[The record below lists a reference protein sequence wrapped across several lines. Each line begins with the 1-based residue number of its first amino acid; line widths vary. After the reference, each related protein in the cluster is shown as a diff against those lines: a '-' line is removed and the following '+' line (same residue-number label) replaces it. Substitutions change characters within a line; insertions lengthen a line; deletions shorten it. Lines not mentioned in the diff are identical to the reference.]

1 VTEPLRLYY
10 WPAPNFGD
18 ALSHLV
24 VAHVSGRA
32 VVQARP
38 KQAELFA
45 LGSLMHVIAKNW
57 TDHAR
62 GAGPFVWGSGLL
74 NPFYRKEFLANVRV
88 RLLRGPISA
97 AFLRLKMTEF
107 GDPGLLAPEAV
118 GPVPARSDRV
128 VIVPHHSQMDDP
140 RFAAMAAA
148 DPALHVVDVRQDP
161 VTVCREIARAAHVF
175 SASLHGLIV
184 ADAYGV
190 ANTWMD
196 PDTQGRLKY
205 HDYAA
210 SIGRDLI
217 APVEIADVPK
227 AVRTAR
233 DRPFPYAEGVARCRE
248 SLLRHFPAELRAA
261 GQPNR
266 QKDTSHA

>member
-1 VTEPLRLYY
+1 MSDPLRLYY

-24 VAHVSGRA
+24 VAHVSGRD

-57 TDHAR
+57 TDHTR
-62 GAGPFVWGSGLL
+62 GEGPFLWGTGLL
-74 NPFYRKEFLANVRV
+74 NPFYRKDFLENVRV
-88 RLLRGPISA
+88 RLLRGPVSA
-97 AFLRLKMTEF
+97 AFLRLKMDEF

-118 GPVPARSDRV
+118 GPVSERLDRV
-128 VIVPHHSQMDDP
+128 AIIPHHSQMEDP
-140 RFAAMAAA
+140 RFVDMVEA
-148 DPALHVVDVRQDP
+148 DPALQLIDVRLDP
-161 VTVCREIARAAHVF
+161 VTVCREIARSAHVF

-227 AVRTAR
+227 AAQTAR
-233 DRPFPYAEGVARCRE
+233 DRPLPYAEGIARCRD
-248 SLLRHFPAELRAA
+248 SLVRHFPSELCASPVSLTA
-261 GQPNR
+261 
-266 QKDTSHA
+266 

>member
-1 VTEPLRLYY
+1 MSEPIRLYY

-57 TDHAR
+57 TDHAK
-62 GAGPFVWGSGLL
+62 GEGPYLWGTGVL
-74 NPFYRKEFLANVRV
+74 NPFYRKDFLENVRV

-97 AFLRLKMTEF
+97 AFLRLKMKEY
-107 GDPGLLAPEAV
+107 GDPGLLADEAV
-118 GPVPARSDRV
+118 GPVAERHDRV
-128 VIVPHHSQMDDP
+128 AIIPHHSQMDDP
-140 RFAAMAAA
+140 RFVEMVAA
-148 DPALHVVDVRQDP
+148 DAALHLIDVRRDP
-161 VTVCREIARAAHVF
+161 VSVCRDIAASAHVF

-196 PDTQGRLKY
+196 PEAQGRLKY

-217 APVEIADVPK
+217 APVDIDDVPRAARK
-227 AVRTAR
+227 AR
-233 DRPFPYAEGVARCRE
+233 DTPFPYAEGIARCRA
-248 SLLRHFPAELRAA
+248 SLHLHFPDDLRAPEVA
-261 GQPNR
+261 R
-266 QKDTSHA
+266 

>member
-1 VTEPLRLYY
+1 MSTPLRLYY

-24 VAHVSGRA
+24 VAHVSGRE

-38 KQAELFA
+38 RQAELFA
-45 LGSLMHVIAKNW
+45 LGSLMHVIAKHW
-57 TDHAR
+57 TDDVT
-62 GAGPFVWGSGLL
+62 GDGPFLWGTGLL
-74 NPFYRKEFLANVRV
+74 NPFYRKDFLANVRV
-88 RLLRGPISA
+88 RLLRGPVSA
-97 AFLRLKMTEF
+97 AFLRLKMSEF

-118 GPVPARSDRV
+118 GPVPERRDRV
-128 VIVPHHSQMDDP
+128 VILPHHSQMADP
-140 RFAAMAAA
+140 RFVAMVEA
-148 DPALHVVDVRQDP
+148 DPALHLVDVRQDP
-161 VTVCREIARAAHVF
+161 VTVCREIASAAHVF

-217 APVEIADVPK
+217 APVEIDDIPK
-227 AVRTAR
+227 AARHAR
-233 DRPFPYAEGVARCRE
+233 DTPFPYVEGIARCRE

-261 GQPNR
+261 GSPNTIQGKR
-266 QKDTSHA
+266 HA

>member
-1 VTEPLRLYY
+1 MTEPIRLYY

-24 VAHVSGRA
+24 VSHVSGRA
-32 VVQARP
+32 VENVRP

-45 LGSLMHVIAKNW
+45 LGSLMHVISRHW
-57 TDHAR
+57 TDHSI
-62 GAGPFVWGSGLL
+62 GDGPLLWGTGLL
-74 NPFYRKEFLANVRV
+74 NPFYRKDFLANVRV

-107 GDPGLLAPEAV
+107 GDPGLLADEAL
-118 GPVPARSDRV
+118 GPVAERLDRV
-128 VIVPHHSQMDDP
+128 AIVPHHSQMEDP
-140 RFAAMAAA
+140 RFVEMVEA
-148 DPALHVVDVRQDP
+148 DSALHLIDVRLDP
-161 VTVCREIARAAHVF
+161 ETVCHAIASSAHVF

-196 PDTQGRLKY
+196 PDAQGRLKY

-210 SIGRDLI
+210 SIGRDMI
-217 APVEIADVPK
+217 APIEIGDVGRAAR
-227 AVRTAR
+227 AVR
-233 DRPFPYAEGVARCRE
+233 DGPLPYAEGIARCRE
-248 SLLRHFPAELRAA
+248 SLHRHFPAELRA
-261 GQPNR
+261 GY
-266 QKDTSHA
+266 HA

>member
-1 VTEPLRLYY
+1 MSDPIRLHY

-24 VAHVSGRA
+24 VEYVSGRA
-32 VVQARP
+32 VVNARP

-45 LGSLMHVIAKNW
+45 LGSLMHVISKHW
-57 TDHAR
+57 TDHSVKE
-62 GAGPFVWGSGLL
+62 GPLLWGTGLL
-74 NPFYRKEFLANVRV
+74 NPFYRKDFLENVRV

-97 AFLRLKMTEF
+97 AFLRLKMTEY
-107 GDPGLLAPEAV
+107 GDPGLLANEAIEPV
-118 GPVPARSDRV
+118 GERLDHAA
-128 VIVPHHSQMDDP
+128 IIPHHSQMEDP
-140 RFAAMAAA
+140 RFMDMVEA
-148 DPALHVVDVRQDP
+148 DPSLHLIDSRLDP
-161 VTVCREIARAAHVF
+161 ITVCREIASSAHVF

-210 SIGRDLI
+210 SIGRDMI
-217 APVEIADVPK
+217 APVKIDDIPRA
-227 AVRTAR
+227 AR
-233 DRPFPYAEGVARCRE
+233 AAATGPLPYTEGIARCRE
-248 SLLRHFPAELRAA
+248 SLHRHFPDELRA
-261 GQPNR
+261 GTQSDKR
-266 QKDTSHA
+266 V